1 MKCNLSSPL
10 MFSLGLVKAMVEELI
25 VKVNPLLS
33 TPGGYL
39 FRTHFGGGGLNRDG
53 AFCERGATI

>member
-1 MKCNLSSPL
+1 

-39 FRTHFGGGGLNRDG
+39 FRTHFRGGGLNRDG

>member
-10 MFSLGLVKAMVEELI
+10 KFSLGLVKAMVEELI

-39 FRTHFGGGGLNRDG
+39 FRTHFRGGLNRDG
-53 AFCERGATI
+53 SFYERGATI